1 MFGLPWLL
9 MAILIVGLCV
19 TTGVVGLSINR
30 RFVLPRLGKIVH
42 QNEVTA
48 ILVHGVLIIYG
59 LAVALLAIAVWE
71 NHAEVRRT
79 IWAEPAAIGSIYRD
93 TGGYPEPVRG
103 RLRTLLRSY
112 TEYVIH
118 EAWPMQRRGKIA
130 AGGVE
135 FMDRFQE
142 ELFAFDPATEGQ
154 KARYQET
161 LHAYNELVNGRRLR
175 LDSVTSGLPGP
186 MWAVILLGALIAL
199 GATFFFD
206 VTNVRLHRVM
216 IALLSSITGLLIFL
230 IAYYDRP
237 YRGRH
242 GVSPEAY
249 ELIHEQLM
257 KP

>member
-1 MFGLPWLL
+1 MFDLPWMLL
-9 MAILIVGLCV
+9 AILIVGLCV

-71 NHAEVRRT
+71 NHAEVRR
-79 IWAEPAAIGSIYRD
+79 IVSAEAAAIGSIYRD
-93 TGGYPEPVRG
+93 AGGYPEPVRG
-103 RLRTLLRSY
+103 RLRALLESY
-112 TEYVIH
+112 TDHVIH
-118 EAWPMQRRGKIA
+118 EAWPLQRRGKIP

-154 KARYQET
+154 KAIHQET
-161 LHAYNELVNGRRLR
+161 LSSYDALVHARRLR
-175 LDSVTSGLPGP
+175 LDSVTSALPGP
-186 MWAVILLGALIAL
+186 MWAVVLVGALVAL
-199 GATFFFD
+199 CATFFFEIG
-206 VTNVRLHRVM
+206 NVRVQRIM
-216 IALLSSITGLLIFL
+216 ITLLSCTVGLLIFL